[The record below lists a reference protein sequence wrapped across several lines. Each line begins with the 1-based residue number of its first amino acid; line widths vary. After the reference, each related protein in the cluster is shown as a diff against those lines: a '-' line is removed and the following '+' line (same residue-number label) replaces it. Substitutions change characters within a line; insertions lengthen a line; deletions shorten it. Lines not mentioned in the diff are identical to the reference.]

1 MAAQLRK
8 HLRFWDSVAISVG
21 IVIGVGIFRTPGQ
34 VAKYLDSAPLILTAW
49 FAGLVISLL
58 GVLCYAELSSR
69 YPHTGGTYVYLRE
82 AYGKFTAFIYGWAEF
97 SINRAASIAA
107 VAYILAT
114 YLRNFIPFP
123 ETSEKWVALGAIGFF
138 TWINAVGVHYSVRVQ
153 NALSLFKVL
162 AMISIAGA
170 IISFVPEH
178 NLYFSYSSS
187 SISIRNFAPAL
198 IPILWSYGGWHESTF
213 MSAEFSDTRKELP
226 LSLITSA
233 LIVGGLYLLMNYS
246 YLQVYAPQEM
256 VNSKAIASDCLQKLF
271 GVKGAMIITAAI
283 IISASGA
290 LNSNIL
296 TGGRIPF
303 AVGGDAKKL
312 EWMAHIHP
320 QFKTPVRSLIINAVW
335 ASVLILLGN
344 FEQLLF
350 FNAFEIWLFFIF
362 SGIAVFIL
370 RRRTKRP
377 LDFSMIGYPLVP
389 VLFTLVSV
397 WLCLT
402 TVVEAP
408 REAFFGALIILLGV
422 PVYFFIH
429 RKHARSS

>member
-1 MAAQLRK
+1 MAQLKK

-34 VAKYLDSAPLILTAW
+34 VAKYLDSAPLILIAW
-49 FAGLVISLL
+49 SVGLLISLL

-107 VAYILAT
+107 VAYILAA
-114 YLRNFIPFP
+114 YLKNFIPYP
-123 ETSEKWVALGAIGFF
+123 EASEKWVALGAIVLF
-138 TWINAVGVHYSVRVQ
+138 TWINMVGVHYSVRVQ
-153 NALSLFKVL
+153 NVLSLFKVL
-162 AMISIAGA
+162 AIISIASA
-170 IISFVPEH
+170 IISFVPEQ
-178 NLYFSYSSS
+178 NLHFTTQTSNTFSFK
-187 SISIRNFAPAL
+187 NFAPAL

-213 MSAEFSDTRKELP
+213 MSAEFNDTRKELP
-226 LSLITSA
+226 LSLIISA
-233 LIVGGLYLLMNYS
+233 LLVGGLYLFINYA
-246 YLQVYAPQEM
+246 YLQVFSPGEM
-256 VNSKAIASDCLQKLF
+256 VQSKAIASDAMQKLF
-271 GVKGAMIITAAI
+271 GVKGSVIITVAI

-303 AVGGDAKKL
+303 AVGGDVKKL

-320 QFKTPVRSLIINAVW
+320 KYKTPVRSLLINAVW
-335 ASVLILLGN
+335 ASVLILWGN

-370 RRRTKRP
+370 RRRTKQP

-389 VLFTLVSV
+389 ILFTLVSA
-397 WLCLT
+397 WLCMT

-408 REAFFGALIILLGV
+408 REALFGALIILLGV
-422 PVYFFIH
+422 PVYFFVH
-429 RKHARSS
+429 RKHVHSS